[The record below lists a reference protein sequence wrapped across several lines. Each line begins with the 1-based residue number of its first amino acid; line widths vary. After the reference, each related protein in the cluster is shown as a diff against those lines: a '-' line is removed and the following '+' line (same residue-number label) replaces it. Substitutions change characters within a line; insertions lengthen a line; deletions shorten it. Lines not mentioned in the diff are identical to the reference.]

1 MSFRKEKKYKLTAS
15 DSHILR
21 SELLNLGM
29 EELHPRRVISSQ
41 YFDTFDFRMFSESEE
56 GLLPR
61 KKIRVRWYDS
71 NSNNLSMEEKTSS
84 IEGRFKTSG
93 KIDEAYFK
101 KIKKS
106 GLQHGVYGTI
116 KPSVLI
122 SYERMYYTYQGAR
135 ITFDSNIS
143 YQHCNSQLILR
154 DFETVVEMK
163 VPIDAPDGFC
173 EKILPVPTSRFSK
186 YCRAFLLGQRSL

>member
-15 DSHILR
+15 GSHILR

-29 EELHPRRVISSQ
+29 EELYPRRIISSQ
-41 YFDTFDFRMFSESEE
+41 YFDTLDFRMFSESEE

-61 KKIRVRWYDS
+61 KKIRVRWYNS
-71 NSNNLSMEEKTSS
+71 NSNVLSMEEKTSS

-93 KIDEAYFK
+93 KIDTAYFER
-101 KIKKS
+101 IKEF
-106 GLQHGVYGTI
+106 GLHHGVYGAI

-143 YQHCNSQLILR
+143 YQHSCSHHTLR

-173 EKILPVPTSRFSK
+173 DQILPVPTSRFSK
-186 YCRAFLLGQRSL
+186 YCRAFLLRKRSL